1 MCSGVVKNKIKLIS
15 FLVGLFFGCLLS
27 VFFNVFFTNHQC
39 KYLTDSKNAIMEN
52 GFCYYQ
58 PIKKYDITYD
68 LLNKQSLSQQ
78 CGGQSRVDIGAFQ
91 DADIQEKVIT
101 KIYNDV
107 KNIASIQ
114 LDDND
119 IWVTSDI
126 HGDVKMLLQGLLLS
140 GLIKWNGSVK
150 KEYYEAYKGKKMEV
164 VYPDVEINKNFR
176 GIYINLGDIV
186 NKNAF
191 GITSLYL
198 LHDIYEKTKQQNG
211 TNDVIKII
219 AGNHEY
225 YDLKPQAISAYKETL
240 LKFADMFDVFYEK
253 DGLSFTHAPI
263 TAGLKPKN
271 KQDVEYLKTLLVK
284 DDENFR
290 LKHLLYGYE
299 GIGDFPTNMP
309 PAKPEFI
316 LSKNISGHTHGNVD
330 FGYNKRKD
338 VLNIATD
345 RFAKDVSKRGIIFR
359 INTKER
365 SVYSYTL
372 SSDGNVIEHRFG
384 KNLFA

>member
-1 MCSGVVKNKIKLIS
+1 MVIGNKTKIKIVS
-15 FLVGLFFGCLLS
+15 FIIGSIFGSLLS
-27 VFFNVFFTNHQC
+27 FICGIFFINYQYQYF
-39 KYLTDSKNAIMEN
+39 TDSKYAIMEN

-68 LLNKQSLSQQ
+68 LLNEQSLSQQ
-78 CGGQSRVDIGAFQ
+78 CGGQSRVDVCAFQ
-91 DADIQEKVIT
+91 DTDVQEKVIV
-101 KIYNDV
+101 KVYNDV
-107 KNIASIQ
+107 KNIKSIQ
-114 LDDND
+114 SDDND

-140 GLIKWNGSVK
+140 GLIKWDGSLK
-150 KEYYEAYKGKKMEV
+150 REYYQAYRNRILEV
-164 VYPDVEINKNFR
+164 VYPDIEINKNFK
-176 GIYINLGDIV
+176 GVYINLGDIV

-225 YDLKPQAISAYKETL
+225 YDLQPQAISAYKETL

-271 KQDVEYLKTLLVK
+271 KQDAEYLKTLLVK

-299 GIGDFPTNMP
+299 GVGDFPTYKSP
-309 PAKPEFI
+309 EKPKLI
-316 LSKNISGHTHGNVD
+316 LSKNVSGHTHGNVD

-359 INTKER
+359 INTKEK
-365 SVYSYTL
+365 SVYSYTP
-372 SSDGNVIEHRFG
+372 SSDGNAIENRFG